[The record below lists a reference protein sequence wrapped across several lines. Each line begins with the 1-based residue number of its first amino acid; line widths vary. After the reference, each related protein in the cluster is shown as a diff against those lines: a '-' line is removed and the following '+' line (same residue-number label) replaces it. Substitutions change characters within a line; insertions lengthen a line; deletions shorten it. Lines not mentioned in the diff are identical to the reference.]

1 MGALLRHK
9 GVLVAIVIIVIAG
22 IWWGLSQ
29 PPATSSSVIATVDAS
44 GAPVTG
50 ASTGAP
56 GGGSSGLVETLLALR
71 TVTLSGSIFSD
82 PAFQNLKDF
91 SVAIVPEPVG
101 RPDPFAPLGVS
112 ASVSG
117 SAVHVSNIFKKSG
130 Q

>member
-9 GVLVAIVIIVIAG
+9 GVLAAIAIIVIAG

-29 PPATSSSVIATVDAS
+29 PPATSSSVIATTDAS
-44 GAPVTG
+44 GAPITG

-56 GGGSSGLVETLLALR
+56 GGGSGLVETLLALR

-91 SVAIVPEPVG
+91 SVAIVPEPAG
-101 RPDPFAPLGVS
+101 RPDPFAPLGTS
-112 ASVSG
+112 LPVSG
-117 SAVHVSNIFKKSG
+117 SAAHVSNIFKKSG